1 LVWAPSVRA
10 NDKKIVTIKSGQVAP
25 FAGVLY
31 SNAAHALLVARTK
44 SQDERYKLKC
54 DLQLGKLRVSLD
66 SKLKL
71 KEIELDTE
79 RKAHEGTRKL
89 TKQQKDLLL
98 NELKRVKKVPW
109 YKSPVF
115 TFTTGV
121 VVTVGLT
128 ALAVYAVDQ
137 IRK

>member
-1 LVWAPSVRA
+1 M
-10 NDKKIVTIKSGQVAP
+10 P
-25 FAGVLY
+25 FTGVLY
-31 SNAAHALLVARTK
+31 SHTAHALLVARTK
-44 SQDERYKLKC
+44 SEGERYKLRC

-71 KEIELDTE
+71 NQIALETE
-79 RKAHEGTRKL
+79 RKSHQGTQKL
-89 TKQQKDLLL
+89 AKQQKDLLL
-98 NELKRVKKVPW
+98 NELKRVEKVPW

-115 TFTTGV
+115 MFTTGV

-137 IRK
+137 IRR

>member
-1 LVWAPSVRA
+1 MVWIPSA
-10 NDKKIVTIKSGQVAP
+10 SADDKKIVAVKQGQQAP

-31 SNAAHALLVARTK
+31 SYTAHALLVARTK
-44 SQDERYKLKC
+44 SENERYKLRC

-71 KEIELDTE
+71 KQIALEIE
-79 RKAHEGTRKL
+79 RKSHQGTRKL
-89 TKQQKDLLL
+89 AKQQKDLLL
-98 NELKRVKKVPW
+98 NELKRVEKVPW

-115 TFTTGV
+115 MFTTGV

-137 IRK
+137 IRR